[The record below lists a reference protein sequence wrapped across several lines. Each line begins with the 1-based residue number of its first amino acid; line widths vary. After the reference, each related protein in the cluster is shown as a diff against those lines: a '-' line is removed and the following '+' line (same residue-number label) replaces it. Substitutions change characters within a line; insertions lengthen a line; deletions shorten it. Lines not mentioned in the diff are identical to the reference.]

1 MNLLEAAPAVAPMPL
16 DLLVEVLGRPLSAEQ
31 AAVVTA
37 PLEAG
42 VVVAGAGSGK
52 TATMVAR
59 VVWLV
64 GSGLVLPEQVLGLTF
79 TTKAA
84 DELAVRVRGG
94 LRRLRAAGLLPTPPG
109 AAAADSPGVGAA
121 PADGAAL
128 EPHPL
133 GASGAKLMA
142 TLVHALRARGGRY
155 GLQTMCEGGG
165 IANATI
171 IEAL

>member
-1 MNLLEAAPAVAPMPL
+1 MTLLDPAPPRA
-16 DLLVEVLGRPLSAEQ
+16 RPLSVERLVAVLERPISDEQ

-64 GSGLVLPEQVLGLTF
+64 GSGLVAPDQVLGLTF

-84 DELAVRVRGG
+84 DELATRVRLG
-94 LRRLRAAGLLPTPPG
+94 LRRLRAAGLSDVTLTSYAG
-109 AAAADSPGVGAA
+109 ARHEVFNETNRDEVIADLTSWLAARVS
-121 PADGAAL
+121 
-128 EPHPL
+128 
-133 GASGAKLMA
+133 AS
-142 TLVHALRARGGRY
+142 
-155 GLQTMCEGGG
+155 
-165 IANATI
+165 
-171 IEAL
+171 